1 MRVNKKSKN
10 NDFSVLP
17 LLAQIVHIP
26 YEISYVDT
34 HFFYEYLCFS
44 DSVPNIPKKTHK
56 L

>member
-10 NDFSVLP
+10 NDFRVLP

-34 HFFYEYLCFS
+34 HFFM
-44 DSVPNIPKKTHK
+44 NIFVFLTQFLIYQKKTHK